1 MRPPPD
7 VANLREAVAA
17 TVLVV
22 QLGDQGGGG
31 RGRTTRS
38 TLASWSRK
46 AVAQPIA
53 RPGPSKVAR
62 MPPPMLLSG
71 RPPHRSTGSLSR
83 SSWTHRTYRP
93 PTAVA
98 QLGGL
103 ESRRCWWTAP
113 WPARGWAHGG
123 AARRKLLGPLKH
135 QIWAAP
141 TTAVG
146 PWAAQKVSRGRCVA
160 VLADMAIPIVTRL
173 RSVSAA
179 FWLGAWPPW
188 TWHAT

>member
-71 RPPHRSTGSLSR
+71 RPLHRSTGSLSR
-83 SSWTHRTYRP
+83 SSWTHRTSRP

-123 AARRKLLGPLKH
+123 ASRPETPRPPQAPDLGRSHHSSGSLGRSEGLQRPMRRCLGEVVPL
-135 QIWAAP
+135 
-141 TTAVG
+141 AVE
-146 PWAAQKVSRGRCVA
+146 
-160 VLADMAIPIVTRL
+160 
-173 RSVSAA
+173 
-179 FWLGAWPPW
+179 LGWRP
-188 TWHAT
+188 HG